1 MTQQDKKILCAWM
14 RRAKKV
20 NSEIN
25 EKAQELKALMGE
37 EESNADVITTLQPV
51 RSVV

>member
-1 MTQQDKKILCAWM
+1 VTQQDKKILCAWM

-37 EESNADVITTLQPV
+37 EAQDEVQKNNSTVAA
-51 RSVV
+51 